1 MKQDVV
7 VACYKQRGH
16 VNERHG
22 QRRKISRLQEHV
34 SKRCALCKCAVF
46 AKHVDI

>member
-22 QRRKISRLQEHV
+22 QRRKISKLQEHV
-34 SKRCALCKCAVF
+34 SKRRVLCKYAVF
-46 AKHVDI
+46 CKKY